1 MLKTLR
7 NAFKIKD
14 VRNRILFTFM
24 MLIVIRI
31 GSELPIPGVKGSV
44 FQSWLNSKSA
54 DGLGFVDAITG
65 GSFSQM
71 SVFALNITPY
81 ITSSIIMQLL
91 TIAIPKL
98 EEMQRDG
105 EDGRKKIVEITRY
118 LTIALGLLESV
129 MMVIG
134 FYRQNYL
141 TEKTPLTVIMVVTSL
156 TAGSAVLMWIGERIT
171 EKGVGNGISIVLTI
185 NIISRIPASGCTA
198 QDSCTVLKQNKRQ
211 QADGR
216 SADMH
221 STKGKYQWSYP
232 GNLCTVS
239 YADTCYHCQ
248 LPWKRQWKWNRL

>member
-1 MLKTLR
+1 
-7 NAFKIKD
+7 
-14 VRNRILFTFM
+14 
-24 MLIVIRI
+24 
-31 GSELPIPGVKGSV
+31 
-44 FQSWLNSKSA
+44 
-54 DGLGFVDAITG
+54 
-65 GSFSQM
+65 M

-118 LTIALGLLESV
+118 LTIGLGLLESV

-171 EKGVGNGISIVLTI
+171 EKGVGNGISIVCLLYT
-185 NIISRIPASGCTA
+185 SPSPRDRG
-198 QDSCTVLKQNKRQ
+198 
-211 QADGR
+211 
-216 SADMH
+216 
-221 STKGKYQWSYP
+221 
-232 GNLCTVS
+232 
-239 YADTCYHCQ
+239 
-248 LPWKRQWKWNRL
+248 

>member
-118 LTIALGLLESV
+118 LTIGLGLLESV

-185 NIISRIPASGCTA
+185 NIISSATEFTVTMMTRKDLHFLHALFWKLSPTLTGSRILSTA
-198 QDSCTVLKQNKRQ
+198 TI
-211 QADGR
+211 
-216 SADMH
+216 
-221 STKGKYQWSYP
+221 GK
-232 GNLCTVS
+232 
-239 YADTCYHCQ
+239 AH
-248 LPWKRQWKWNRL
+248 

>member
-134 FYRQNYL
+134 FYRQDYL

-185 NIISRIPASGCTA
+185 NIISSVTEFTVIMMMQSALLSLQGLCLRLFLISIGSLILSIVTIGSLLSLLFIIPAIMQTKW
-198 QDSCTVLKQNKRQ
+198 VLRI
-211 QADGR
+211 
-216 SADMH
+216 
-221 STKGKYQWSYP
+221 
-232 GNLCTVS
+232 
-239 YADTCYHCQ
+239 
-248 LPWKRQWKWNRL
+248 